1 MSIDNIRGY
10 DTARTQLQ
18 AAELSKS
25 NGADRKSA
33 PKAAPAAPSA
43 ADGVSFSDEARSLAA
58 ARNAVISAPD
68 VREDKVASIKQSVED
83 GTYKV
88 SPDLLARKM
97 LSDIANG

>member
-25 NGADRKSA
+25 ASVDRKST
-33 PKAAPAAPSA
+33 PKTAPAAQGA

-83 GTYKV
+83 GTYKATMQKV
-88 SPDLLARKM
+88 ADGYRKA
-97 LSDIANG
+97 SE